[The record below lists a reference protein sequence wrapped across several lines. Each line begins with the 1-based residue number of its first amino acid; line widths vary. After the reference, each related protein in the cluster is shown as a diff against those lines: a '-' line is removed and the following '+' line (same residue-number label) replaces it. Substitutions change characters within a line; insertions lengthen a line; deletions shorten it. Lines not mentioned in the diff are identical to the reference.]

1 MTKIAFF
8 VEGQTERIFVES
20 FLNSYYTHPYF
31 NVESY
36 ELRGGNAKIVTKSN
50 YDDETINFQFLIY
63 DVGGDGRI
71 ASEIFERHDHLINK
85 AGYNH
90 IFGIRDLHPNSHDD
104 LGAIKHSL
112 INIFNNNEILQKL
125 TLVVAVMEIEAWF
138 LADYNFFT
146 KVDKSLTVK
155 TINDNLN
162 ISIRHDDI
170 ESYDHPAKLI
180 DRIYRIANKRYKKR
194 ESDSYTICSHI
205 DFDDLYLNTN
215 KRNRIPS
222 FDSFVK
228 KLDKF

>member
-50 YDDETINFQFLIY
+50 YDDDTINYQFLIF

-71 ASEIFERHDHLINK
+71 ASEILDRHDHLINK
-85 AGYNH
+85 VGYNH
-90 IFGIRDLHPNSHDD
+90 IIGIRDLYPNSHENLDV
-104 LGAIKHSL
+104 IKQSL
-112 INIFNNNEILQKL
+112 TSIFNNNEILQKL
-125 TLVVAVMEIEAWF
+125 TLIIAVMEIEAWF
-138 LADYNFFT
+138 LADYNFFA
-146 KVDKSLTVK
+146 KVDKALTVE

-162 ISIRHDDI
+162 ISIEEDDI
-170 ESYDHPAKLI
+170 EGYNHPAKMI
-180 DRIYRIANKRYKKR
+180 DSIYRIVNKRYKKR
-194 ESDSYTICSHI
+194 ESDSYSICSHL
-205 DFDDLYLNTN
+205 DFDDLYLNTDT
-215 KRNRIPS
+215 RDRIPS

-228 KLDKF
+228 KLDEL